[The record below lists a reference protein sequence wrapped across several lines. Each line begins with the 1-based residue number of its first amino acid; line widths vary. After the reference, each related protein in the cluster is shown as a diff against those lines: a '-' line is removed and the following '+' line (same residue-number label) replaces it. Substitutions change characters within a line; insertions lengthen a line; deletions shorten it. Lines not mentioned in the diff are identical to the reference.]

1 MMTISKRIKGWLS
14 SFFKRFQRSAKQ
26 KPALL
31 PARKPLFA
39 ELRPGRQH
47 CEIHDPDYLQQILMA
62 EHTSSTPTDPLG
74 PRAAAPSAA
83 APDGPE
89 QGPSAHNC

>member
-1 MMTISKRIKGWLS
+1 MMMISKRIKGWLS
-14 SFFKRFQRSAKQ
+14 SFLKRFQRSAKQ

-62 EHTSSTPTDPLG
+62 EHTSSTPTDPSG
-74 PRAAAPSAA
+74 PRAAASSAA
-83 APDGPE
+83 APDGP
-89 QGPSAHNC
+89 